1 MSRRTLHAT
10 GTENAV
16 LDNTQVAACQACA
29 ITYFVDRPMYV
40 KLGIPGQE
48 TIFRNT
54 HNSGRIACYKP
65 CNPTNNTIP
74 QTIIAVRGTAS
85 TYDLCTDISLL
96 TATSA
101 LSSLDS
107 DLLLMKNDIEAYAV
121 SDTNNFILTGH
132 SYGGLLSFE
141 TYAFN
146 PGAIGLQTVRVIT
159 FNSFQFP
166 TAKWTQA
173 QTEYSAAD
181 HAKIQHFTMRNDFAS
196 MLLQTSI
203 NPVGHVDLFENDVD
217 DPITVLPQSWD
228 VYHNYLIHR
237 LINFTAVYPEV
248 GVTLLDDSP
257 PAVTI
262 DIMSRQEMQN
272 DHYMQAPTKR
282 PRSMHMQWY
291 DAGQNDN
298 TIRLSN
304 MDIEHNDTGYYFESH
319 LHFDIV
325 GGCVATVDNK
335 IIIPRKLVSDSLFP
349 MDTYVR
355 FRRVDG
361 YTGWVGTVQLFNTTT
376 QLWNYAH
383 IGGLSHGTLPLDLPL
398 RGNVDNMVLTDLWDV
413 VDHGVE
419 PLWDESLR
427 RNMLDYATG
436 QLGVFNTYVGSTP
449 ARVKFSNDIYSSY
462 YGEQRLYW
470 LTKSDNTFDY
480 MAQDGQ
486 YSNPDVAPWTGQH
499 VWEISLD
506 SVPQFFDANH
516 PFLGKVYRIRNLEH
530 NRATDDLGEHL
541 YFQGGHHSTFG
552 GAPDNDDRFIEVLN
566 EYPNETPKRVEV
578 RIYCYRSGVLNYYD
592 GSNDGSNPSYPL
604 IDTHTAIGGYGHPIW
619 YPITTSPTGPYND
632 SVWDMYL
639 DPSDDQF
646 Q

>member
-1 MSRRTLHAT
+1 
-10 GTENAV
+10 
-16 LDNTQVAACQACA
+16 
-29 ITYFVDRPMYV
+29 MYV

-107 DLLLMKNDIEAYAV
+107 DLLLMKNDIEAYAA
-121 SDTNNFILTGH
+121 SDSNNFILTGH

-146 PGAIGLQTVRVIT
+146 PGVIGLQTVRVIT

-262 DIMSRQEMQN
+262 DIMSREMMEN

-282 PRSMHMQWY
+282 PRSMPMQWY

-304 MDIEHNDTGYYFESH
+304 MDIEHNDTGYYFQSY

-361 YTGWVGTVQLFNTTT
+361 YSQYGWVGTVQLYNTTT

-398 RGNVDNMVLTDLWDV
+398 RENVDNMVLTDLWDV

-427 RNMLDYATG
+427 RNMTDYATG
-436 QLGVFNTYVGSTP
+436 PLGVFNTYVGSTP
-449 ARVKFSNDIYSSY
+449 ARVKFRQTLYTSTLGGNYTY
-462 YGEQRLYW
+462 YLAKNSR
-470 LTKSDNTFDY
+470 DY
-480 MAQDGQ
+480 MGISGGWVLDGG
-486 YSNPDVAPWTGQH
+486 SPDPWTGKH
-499 VWEISLD
+499 IWNIELVGTNSLFP
-506 SVPQFFDANH
+506 SNYPQ
-516 PFLGKVYRIRNLEH
+516 LGKIYRITHDVN
-530 NRATDDLGEHL
+530 TDSLNSVGEEL
-541 YFQGGHHSTFG
+541 YYQGGVTTTFG
-552 GAPDNDDRFIEVLN
+552 PAPDNDDRFIQLWSHSAG
-566 EYPNETPKRVEV
+566 YYC
-578 RIYCYRSGVLNYYD
+578 RIFCYRGGVLNWLD
-592 GSNDGSNPSYPL
+592 AGFDSSLSSYPA
-604 IDTHTAIGGYGHPIW
+604 IDNSLDMGDYGYA
-619 YPITTSPTGPYND
+619 
-632 SVWDMYL
+632 VWLPMDTLDPENSTMSTWRVEL